1 MLEKYFDKIYCIN
14 LDKRIDRWIFFK
26 NQCEKYSINSV
37 ERISAV
43 DGDLIN
49 QNDYSN
55 KFLKGEIGLLLT
67 SIKIFEDAIDNG
79 YENILLFEDDCL
91 INDNFLKLN
100 KYFNHLPEDWVM
112 LYFGAN
118 HNTHGGWEEPEKI
131 NNMVLKLSHSYSAHM
146 IGFKKII
153 FNEILTNLKSFTDQ
167 NDVVYSKL
175 QKKYPS
181 YCFTPIL
188 ATQLV
193 GFSDIQNKEVD
204 YNWLIK

>member
-14 LDKRIDRWIFFK
+14 LDKRTDRWDFFTK
-26 NQCEKYSINSV
+26 QCKKYSINSV
-37 ERISAV
+37 ERISAI
-43 DGDLIN
+43 DGSLVEGDM
-49 QNDYSN
+49 YPS

-67 SIKIFEDAIDNG
+67 SIKIFEDAIEKG
-79 YENILLFEDDCL
+79 YENILLVEDDCL
-91 INDNFLKLN
+91 LNDNFFKLDE
-100 KYFNHLPEDWVM
+100 YFNFLPDDWVM

-118 HNTHGGWEEPEKI
+118 HNTHGGWEEPKKI
-131 NNMVLKLSHSYSAHM
+131 NDRVLKLSHSFSALM

-153 FNEILTNLKSFTDQ
+153 FDEILTNLKSFVDQ

-175 QKKYPS
+175 QKKYTS
-181 YCFTPIL
+181 YCFTPII

-204 YNWLIK
+204 YNWLLK

>member
-14 LDKRIDRWIFFK
+14 LDKRTDRWDFFTK
-26 NQCEKYSINSV
+26 QCEKYSINSV
-37 ERISAV
+37 ERISAIDGSLV
-43 DGDLIN
+43 DGGM
-49 QNDYSN
+49 YPP

-67 SIKIFEDAIDNG
+67 SIKIFEDAIKKG
-79 YENILLFEDDCL
+79 YENILLIEDDCL
-91 INDNFLKLN
+91 LNDNFFKLDE
-100 KYFNHLPEDWVM
+100 YFSLLPDDWVM

-118 HNTHGGWEEPEKI
+118 HNTHGGWEEPKKI
-131 NNMVLKLSHSYSAHM
+131 NDRVLKLSHSYSAHM

-153 FNEILTNLKSFTDQ
+153 FDEILTILKSFMDQ

-181 YCFTPIL
+181 YCFTPTI

-204 YNWLIK
+204 YNWLLK